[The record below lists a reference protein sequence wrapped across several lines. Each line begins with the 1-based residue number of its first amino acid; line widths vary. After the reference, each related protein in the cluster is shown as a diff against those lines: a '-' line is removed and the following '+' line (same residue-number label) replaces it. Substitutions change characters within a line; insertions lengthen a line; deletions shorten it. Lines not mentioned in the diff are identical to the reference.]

1 MKSKLLIFRFFVYVL
16 LPLAVGAKTY
26 DCYYTAASGFSNPAI
41 AKKTTQTSGQSSNT
55 TTNTTVCKYDLK
67 KLNIE
72 RLNSMTFTIN
82 ENEFEVSYDYN
93 NDKVTY
99 TVADVKYKNN
109 KITEKKYHN
118 GTHKVADNN
127 FVYKGYFYLE
137 NYFQYYD
144 KKQGCPEIYLYHNAN
159 KEYFVYES
167 NYYESDYRN
176 ITISPISGNNNDNN
190 SDKNKNNNN
199 NNNNCKESNAIAC
212 KKYQKTT
219 DLYEGKFDIELGV
232 VQREKGKS
240 YYFNISKNDF
250 SQTMYIANFG
260 TNSDVVT
267 YKMYNFMVRDKDFD
281 FLFLENNTFPDDITL
296 LEVDNLGSF
305 YVYLTTSDSPTTDDY
320 KNYPKPSDSAD
331 KRADDPVD
339 NTKKDLEK
347 LGITQVNLCSN
358 DSTSL
363 LVFQVIGYI
372 IIVIKIL
379 VPIILIVLGSID
391 LGKASL
397 SGDDKAM
404 KDATVQFAKKVLIGL
419 IIFFIPTVLDFFL
432 SLIDGTTEIS
442 NKYRGCTECI
452 LNPSD
457 ESKCS
462 PKKLTDGTTT
472 EKNKAK
478 SKSENGGSGD
488 GRSGKF

>member
-1 MKSKLLIFRFFVYVL
+1 MKSKLLIFSFFVYVL

-72 RLNSMTFTIN
+72 RLNSMTFTID
-82 ENEFEVSYDYN
+82 ENKFEVSYDYN
-93 NDKVTY
+93 NEKEVHTVSYVT
-99 TVADVKYKNN
+99 YKNN
-109 KITEKKYHN
+109 KITEKSHD
-118 GTHKVADNN
+118 GTHKVADYD
-127 FVYKGYFYLE
+127 FVYKDYFYLE
-137 NYFQYYD
+137 NFFQYYD
-144 KKQGCPEIYLYHNAN
+144 KKQGCPEIYIFRPNIN
-159 KEYFVYES
+159 KNKYIVYDTNYF
-167 NYYESDYRN
+167 ESDYRN

-199 NNNNCKESNAIAC
+199 NNNNNCKESNAVAC

-219 DLYEGKFDIELGV
+219 DLYKGKFDIELGV

-462 PKKLTDGTTT
+462 PKKLN
-472 EKNKAK
+472 E
-478 SKSENGGSGD
+478 
-488 GRSGKF
+488 

>member
-1 MKSKLLIFRFFVYVL
+1 MKSKLLIFSFFVYVL

-26 DCYYTAASGFSNPAI
+26 DCYYTAASGFSNSAI
-41 AKKTTQTSGQSSNT
+41 AKKTTQPSGQSSNT

-72 RLNSMTFTIN
+72 RLNSMTFTID
-82 ENEFEVSYDYN
+82 ENKFEVSYDYN
-93 NDKVTY
+93 GAKVTY
-99 TVADVKYKNN
+99 TVASVKHKNN
-109 KITEKKYHN
+109 KITEKKYQN

-127 FVYKGYFYLE
+127 FVYKDKFYLE
-137 NYFQYYD
+137 NFFQYYD

-167 NYYESDYRN
+167 NYYESDYKN
-176 ITISPISGNNNDNN
+176 ITISPIIDNSNNN
-190 SDKNKNNNN
+190 SDNNNNN
-199 NNNNCKESNAIAC
+199 NNNNCKERNAIAC
-212 KKYQKTT
+212 KKYQKAT

-240 YYFNISKNDF
+240 YYFNVSKNDF

-260 TNSDVVT
+260 TSSDVVT

-281 FLFLENNTFPDDITL
+281 FLFLENNTFPDDIRL

-347 LGITQVNLCSN
+347 LGITKVNLCSN

-462 PKKLTDGTTT
+462 PKKLN
-472 EKNKAK
+472 E
-478 SKSENGGSGD
+478 
-488 GRSGKF
+488 